1 MDNVTLDINLLTE
14 KEKKEYRE
22 ANLKIA
28 ELETKIEFREMEN
41 RKKQN
46 AQEIT
51 LTLKY
56 KFEPPVWVCKLFN
69 DTGLCK
75 SLNEAKKL
83 IKQKGLYI
91 NKTVVENIDY
101 TVTKKDIIDG
111 TILLQRGKKQFYRI
125 QVK

>member
-1 MDNVTLDINLLTE
+1 MNNVTLDINLLTE
-14 KEKKEYRE
+14 KEKEEYRE

-46 AQEIT
+46 AQEVP

-56 KFEPPVWVCKLFN
+56 KFEPPVWVCKLFK

-75 SLNEAKKL
+75 SLNGAKKL

-101 TVTKKDIIDG
+101 TVTKKDIIDE
-111 TILLQRGKKQFYRI
+111 TILLQRGKKQFYKI
-125 QVK
+125 AVK